1 MKFEELIAKIN
12 DSYPDDRIALYAED
26 RDGAHG
32 DTFARAIV
40 IELEETFDPDAS
52 DEDQWRTAL
61 DAIDTAYRE
70 IGEVV
75 ERLHA
80 LWKGSWGP
88 MEVK

>member
-1 MKFEELIAKIN
+1 M
-12 DSYPDDRIALYAED
+12 
-26 RDGAHG
+26 
-32 DTFARAIV
+32 
-40 IELEETFDPDAS
+40 IELEETFDPDGS

-80 LWKGSWGP
+80 LWKASWGP
-88 MEVK
+88 MEVR